1 MSVASDFRDPSLE
14 KLTPA
19 PSQEERTIEDLARR
33 RIAEE
38 DEQLKRNLDEL
49 ERLADGDPG

>member
-1 MSVASDFRDPSLE
+1 MSDASDFRDPSLE